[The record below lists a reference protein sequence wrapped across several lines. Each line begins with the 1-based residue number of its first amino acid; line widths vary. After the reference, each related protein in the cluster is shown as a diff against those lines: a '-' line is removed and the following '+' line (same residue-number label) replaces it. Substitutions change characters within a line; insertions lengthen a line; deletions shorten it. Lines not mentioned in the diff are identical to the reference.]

1 MESVLPFLLVNGV
14 LLGAFY
20 ALMASGMN
28 IIYGVMR
35 IINLA
40 HAGFIM
46 LGAYFSLVLVNFFKI
61 DPVYS
66 TVLALP
72 FFFLVGYAI
81 YRHIVNRLARAP
93 PIMSLLL
100 LFSLWLVLRNLAYML
115 FTGDTQSIT
124 SASAFARTVDV
135 GIPIPLTRI
144 VGAVMAMAGV
154 GLLYLILSR
163 TKLGK
168 AMRATAQDREVSSLL
183 GINPSVIAAMTFGLG
198 TALAAA
204 AGCISTLL
212 YAFDPAF
219 GGNLLIKAF
228 LIIVLG
234 GLESIMGMAMAG
246 LMVGLLES
254 FAGFYLRFGLVDAMS
269 FVLFIIIL
277 VVRPSGLF
285 GKVRF

>member
-1 MESVLPFLLVNGV
+1 MESVLPFLVVNGF
-14 LLGAFY
+14 LLGSFY
-20 ALMASGMN
+20 ALMASGMAL
-28 IIYGVMR
+28 IYGVMR

-46 LGAYFSLVLVNFFKI
+46 LGAYFALVLLKFFRI

-66 TVLALP
+66 ALLALP
-72 FFFLVGYAI
+72 PFFVAGYLI
-81 YRHIVNRLARAP
+81 HRYIVHRLGKAP
-93 PIMSLLL
+93 AIMSLLL
-100 LFSLWLVLRNLAYML
+100 LFSLWLVLRNLAYMT
-115 FTGDTQSIT
+115 FTGDTQSIM
-124 SASAFARTVDV
+124 SASAFARVVDI
-135 GIPIPLTRI
+135 GIPIPLTR
-144 VGAVMAMAGV
+144 VVAAVMAAAGV
-154 GLLYLILSR
+154 GLLHLFMTR

-168 AMRATAQDREVSSLL
+168 AMRATAQDPEVSALM
-183 GINPSVIAAMTFGLG
+183 GINPAVIGSMTFGLG
-198 TALAAA
+198 TALASA

-234 GLESIMGMAMAG
+234 GLESIVGMAVAG
-246 LMVGLLES
+246 LIVGLMES

-269 FVLFIIIL
+269 FVLFVVVL
-277 VVRPSGLF
+277 LVRPSGLF